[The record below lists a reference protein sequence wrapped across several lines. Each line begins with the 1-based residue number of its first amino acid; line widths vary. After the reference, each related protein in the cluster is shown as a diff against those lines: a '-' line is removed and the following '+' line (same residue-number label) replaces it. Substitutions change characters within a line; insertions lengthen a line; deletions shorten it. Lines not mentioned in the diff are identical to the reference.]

1 MGFNK
6 PKLESRKT
14 GSEHPL
20 GKPVTESPG
29 RELKPMGLLGI
40 FKRAYIRLNEA
51 TGGESPEA
59 QPAIQSLPRGVVEA
73 YATAYDR
80 RMIR

>member
-1 MGFNK
+1 MSFNK

-20 GKPVTESPG
+20 GKHVTEPPG
-29 RELKPMGLLGI
+29 REIGFAGML
-40 FKRAYIRLNEA
+40 KRAYTRLNEA
-51 TGGESPEA
+51 TGGGSPEA
-59 QPAIQSLPRGVVEA
+59 QPAIQSLPPGVVEA

-80 RMIR
+80 RIIR